1 MVVLAPLVLS
11 NPAVRRD
18 YAVGPGRGET
28 RRRGPGVVLAMTL
41 AVCRLRPPHHCVL
54 AVSCFFFGTYIGD
67 RREIVL
73 ESSWRLDLV

>member
-28 RRRGPGVVLAMTL
+28 RRRAPPQGSVVSGRMTAVGVGLHHPQIEKGPAPCI
-41 AVCRLRPPHHCVL
+41 VCVGELYLR
-54 AVSCFFFGTYIGD
+54 A
-67 RREIVL
+67 VL
-73 ESSWRLDLV
+73 EEGR